1 MKIGQRLK
9 KRLMRRADNTRLLL
23 SLVFIIMVF
32 VPLLRMF
39 AHMDIQTVTSV
50 ISAPNFAE
58 SVRNSLV
65 AAGLTTLI
73 VVVLAYALAW
83 CVERTTM
90 RGKGIFNIIFALPML
105 IPSVSHGMGLIIL
118 LGNNGILSRLLGIDI
133 ELYGL
138 TGIVLGSVLYAFPV
152 AYLMIADI
160 MKYEDGAPYEA
171 AEVLG
176 IPAWRR
182 FAKITLPYLRKPMI
196 SVIFATF
203 TLVVTDYGV
212 PLMVGGK
219 YNTIPV
225 VMYQEVIGQLN
236 FGKGAVYGSLLLI
249 PAVVAFIMDCVN
261 REREKNGNNA
271 KPMKKHDGRGVRF
284 AAFGLCGIIC
294 VMTLLPIVAF
304 ILLAFA
310 KQYPVNLSATFDNI
324 IKALNLRAGQYLC
337 NSIVIA
343 VAVAFLG
350 TGIAFMTAYMAARMK
365 SRASRFLHLS
375 AVTSAAIP
383 GIVLGLSY
391 VLCFRGTP
399 LYGTIA
405 ILIMVN
411 TVHFIA
417 SPYLMIYN
425 SLSKINGNMENVG
438 HTLGISRMYM
448 IRDVFV
454 PMCRNTLLE
463 MFAYFFVN
471 SMMTISAVSFLA
483 TTANKPVSL
492 MINTFEAQ
500 MQLGCAAV
508 VSLMILV
515 VNLLVKGIAFALKG
529 KKGNHGVSE

>member
-1 MKIGQRLK
+1 MKIG
-9 KRLMRRADNTRLLL
+9 RLMKRCMNRRADITRMLL
-23 SLVFIIMVF
+23 SLVFIVMVF
-32 VPLLRMF
+32 VPLIRMF
-39 AHMDIQTVTSV
+39 VHMDAQTVSSV
-50 ISAPNFAE
+50 FSSPNFGE
-58 SVRNSLV
+58 SILNSLI
-65 AAGLTTLI
+65 AASLTTLI
-73 VVVLAYALAW
+73 VVVLAYVLAW
-83 CVERTTM
+83 CVERTRI

-118 LGNNGILSRLLGIDI
+118 LGNNGVLSRLLGIDI
-133 ELYGL
+133 ALYGL
-138 TGIVLGSVLYAFPV
+138 SGIILGSTLYAFPV

-160 MKYEDGAPYEA
+160 MRYEDGAPYEA
-171 AEVLG
+171 AMVLG

-182 FAKITLPYLRKPMI
+182 FTRITLPYLRKPMI
-196 SVIFATF
+196 NVIFATF
-203 TLVVTDYGV
+203 TLVITDYGV

-219 YNTIPV
+219 FTTIPV

-261 REREKNGNNA
+261 RERGQKNSGS
-271 KPMKKHDGRGVRF
+271 KPLRMHDGLGVRV
-284 AAFGLCGIIC
+284 ASTGLCS
-294 VMTLLPIVAF
+294 VVAVLTLLPIAAF
-304 ILLAFA
+304 LVLAFA
-310 KQYPVNLSATFDNI
+310 SQYPADLSVTLDNI
-324 IKALNLRAGQYLC
+324 SKALNLRAGQYLG
-337 NSIVIA
+337 NSVIIA
-343 VAVAFLG
+343 LGVSLFG

-365 SRASRFLHLS
+365 SKASRFLHLS

-391 VLCFRGTP
+391 VLCFNSTP

-425 SLSKINGNMENVG
+425 SLSKINGNMEDVG
-438 HTLGISRMYM
+438 HTLGISRGYM

-492 MINTFEAQ
+492 MINAFEAQ

-515 VNLLVKGIAFALKG
+515 VNLLMKGSVHLLKARR
-529 KKGNHGVSE
+529 